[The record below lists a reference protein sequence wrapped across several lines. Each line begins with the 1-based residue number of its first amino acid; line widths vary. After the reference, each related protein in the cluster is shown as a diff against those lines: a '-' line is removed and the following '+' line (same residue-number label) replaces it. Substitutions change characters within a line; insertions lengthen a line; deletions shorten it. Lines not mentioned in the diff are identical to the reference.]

1 MTDFEKYYSQQVQ
14 NDIPIFY
21 GNAYMKGYGIGDNG
35 LDFNKYY
42 LDQANGDTF
51 PIYHG
56 NPYMRGYGF
65 GSVFRRLFRWIVPII
80 KENALPVVKNIGKE
94 AVKSAF
100 NIANDT
106 IEGKSFV
113 ESAKTNLK
121 QSLNDLSKQFGGS
134 LTVEGKKKQGDK
146 IAKYRKKNAKIKK
159 KRKIDIFD

>member
-1 MTDFEKYYSQQVQ
+1 M
-14 NDIPIFY
+14 
-21 GNAYMKGYGIGDNG
+21 
-35 LDFNKYY
+35 DFNKYY

-134 LTVEGKKKQGDK
+134 LTVEGKKNKE
-146 IAKYRKKNAKIKK
+146 IK
-159 KRKIDIFD
+159 